1 MAMAAPDV
9 RAWLALAG
17 FNGALAVA
25 LGAFAAHG
33 LSESL
38 PPSRVDWLNTASRYQ
53 LVHAPALLAI
63 AWARTVWR
71 GWTLVAAGVAFC
83 AGAVLFSGGLYV
95 AALTGWRGI
104 ISVVPV
110 GGAGYILGWL
120 LILAAALRALRRD

>member
-1 MAMAAPDV
+1 MAVATPEV

-17 FNGALAVA
+17 LNGALAVA

-33 LSESL
+33 LADSVS
-38 PPSRVDWLNTASRYQ
+38 PSRVDWLDTAARYQ
-53 LVHAPALLAI
+53 LVHALALVGV

-71 GWTLVAAGVAFC
+71 GWTLVAAGAAFL

-104 ISVVPV
+104 IAVVPV

-120 LILAAALRALRRD
+120 LLLAAALRAPWRA